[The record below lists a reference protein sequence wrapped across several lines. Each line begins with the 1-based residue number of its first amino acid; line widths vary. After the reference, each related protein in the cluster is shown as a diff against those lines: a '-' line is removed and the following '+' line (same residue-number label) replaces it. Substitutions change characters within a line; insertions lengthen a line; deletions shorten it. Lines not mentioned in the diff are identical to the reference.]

1 MNVTHKAQ
9 TQWRGRGK
17 FGLWL
22 ALCFLVSFPST
33 LKEKIFWQ
41 VRKKNTWIPLISI
54 HKFTQLNTLIN
65 FFLFP
70 FLFFFFFSFLKSI
83 QPNEPLKFKDYFTR
97 YSRKHS
103 HIFSPLKSSWK
114 KKKFISW
121 HFMRNSVKTRKV
133 KYIMCILKN
142 IYLMSKQTSEKLRRW
157 RWQVTEWH
165 WPKFVC
171 FWVT

>member
-33 LKEKIFWQ
+33 LREKIFWQ
-41 VRKKNTWIPLISI
+41 VRKKK
-54 HKFTQLNTLIN
+54 HLNSTNFHPQFHPTKYLIN

-70 FLFFFFFSFLKSI
+70 FFFFFSFLKSI

-114 KKKFISW
+114 KKKKIHELTFYEEFSENWKSKIYY
-121 HFMRNSVKTRKV
+121 V
-133 KYIMCILKN
+133 YIKK
-142 IYLMSKQTSEKLRRW
+142 IYI
-157 RWQVTEWH
+157 
-165 WPKFVC
+165 
-171 FWVT
+171 